1 MPVFALQRTADRRAL
16 SDFVRDRRARTSP
29 DEVGLPAG
37 SRRRTPGLR
46 REEVAQL
53 AGVGVTWYTW
63 FEQGRAI
70 QVSADFLE
78 RVCRALRLD
87 PAERQHLYALAQHHP
102 PPHPTPGLPT
112 VSPILQA
119 LLDTL
124 PNPAYIKTARW
135 DVLAWNAAAAALF
148 GDYAPIPP
156 AQRNGLWLVF
166 TDPCYRRLMVDWEAD
181 ARRVLAKFRLDHS
194 RAGGDPA
201 FAALVEALQAASPEF
216 RRWWPGQDVAE
227 RSEGIK
233 RIRHDTLGLLEFAH
247 ATFTVEGAPDLRM
260 VTYTPVP
267 RA

>member
-1 MPVFALQRTADRRAL
+1 MAVTSLQRTDDRRAL
-16 SDFVRDRRARTSP
+16 SDFVRDRRARTMP

-37 SRRRTPGLR
+37 PRRRTPGLR

-78 RVCRALRLD
+78 RVCRALQLD
-87 PAERQHLYALAQHHP
+87 PAERQHLYALAQHRP
-102 PPHPTPGLPT
+102 PPHAAPGLPM

-119 LLDTL
+119 LLDSL

-135 DVLAWNAAAAALF
+135 DIVAWNAATTAIF
-148 GDYAPIPP
+148 GDYALIPP
-156 AQRNGLWLVF
+156 DQRNSLWMIF
-166 TDPCYRRLMVDWEAD
+166 ADPRWRRMIPGWEDA
-181 ARRVLAKFRLDHS
+181 ARRVLAKFRLDHG
-194 RAGGDPA
+194 RAGGDLA
-201 FAALVEALQAASPEF
+201 FTALVEALQAASPEF

-267 RA
+267 RV

>member
-1 MPVFALQRTADRRAL
+1 MAVTSLQRTADRRAL

-78 RVCRALRLD
+78 RVCRALRLT
-87 PAERQHLYALAQHHP
+87 ATERSHLYALAQHRP
-102 PPHPTPGLPT
+102 PPHAAPGPLA

-119 LLDTL
+119 LLDSL
-124 PNPAYIKTARW
+124 PNPAYIKTTRW
-135 DVLAWNAAAAALF
+135 DIVAWNAASTALL
-148 GDYAPIPP
+148 GDYALIPP
-156 AQRNGLWLVF
+156 AERNSLWMMF
-166 TDPCYRRLMVDWEAD
+166 TDPRWRRMIPDWEGA
-181 ARRVLAKFRLDHS
+181 ARRVLAKFRLDHG

-201 FAALVEALQAASPEF
+201 FAQLVEALQAASPEF
-216 RRWWPGQDVAE
+216 RRWWPGQDVSE

-247 ATFTVEGAPDLRM
+247 ATFVVEGAPDLRM

-267 RA
+267 RT

>member
-1 MPVFALQRTADRRAL
+1 MPVSTLQRTAGRRAL

-87 PAERQHLYALAQHHP
+87 QAERQHLYALAQHRP
-102 PPHPTPGLPT
+102 PPHGAPGLPA

-119 LLDTL
+119 LLDSL

-135 DVLAWNAAAAALF
+135 DIVAWNAAVTAIF
-148 GDYAPIPP
+148 GDYALIPP
-156 AQRNGLWLVF
+156 DRRNGLWLVF
-166 TDPCYRRLMVDWEAD
+166 TDPRYRRMMPDWED
-181 ARRVLAKFRLDHS
+181 GARRILAKFRLDHG

-201 FAALVEALQAASPEF
+201 FAALVDALQEASPEF
-216 RRWWPGQDVAE
+216 RRWWPRHDVSE
-227 RSEGIK
+227 RSEGLK
-233 RIRHDTLGLLEFAH
+233 RIRHDTLGELEFAH
-247 ATFTVEGAPDLRM
+247 ATFLVEGAPDLRL

-267 RA
+267 AR

>member
-1 MPVFALQRTADRRAL
+1 MPVASLQRSADRRAL
-16 SDFVRDRRARTSP
+16 SDFVRDRRARTNP

-87 PAERQHLYALAQHHP
+87 PTERAHLYALAQHRP
-102 PPHPTPGLPT
+102 PPHAAPGLPA
-112 VSPILQA
+112 VSPILQG
-119 LLDTL
+119 LLDSL
-124 PNPAYIKTARW
+124 PNPAYVKTARW
-135 DVLAWNAAAAALF
+135 DIVAWNAATTALF
-148 GDYAPIPP
+148 GDYALVPP
-156 AQRNGLWLVF
+156 VERNSLWMIF
-166 TDPCYRRLMVDWEAD
+166 TDPRYRRMMPDWEEGV
-181 ARRVLAKFRLDHS
+181 RRVVAKFRLDYG

-201 FAALVEALQAASPEF
+201 FTALVEALQAASPEF
-216 RRWWPGQDVAE
+216 RRWWPQQDVAE

-247 ATFTVEGAPDLRM
+247 ATFVVEGAPDLRM

-267 RA
+267 RG

>member
-1 MPVFALQRTADRRAL
+1 MAVTSLQRTDDRRAL

-78 RVCRALRLD
+78 RVCRALQLD
-87 PAERQHLYALAQHHP
+87 PAERQHLYALAQHRP
-102 PPHPTPGLPT
+102 PPHAAAGLPT
-112 VSPILQA
+112 VSPILQG
-119 LLDTL
+119 LLDSL

-135 DVLAWNAAAAALF
+135 DIVAWNAANTAIF
-148 GDYAPIPP
+148 GDYALIPP
-156 AQRNGLWLVF
+156 DQRNSLWMIF
-166 TDPCYRRLMVDWEAD
+166 ADPRWRRMIPDWETA
-181 ARRVLAKFRLDHS
+181 ARRVLAKFRLDHG

-216 RRWWPGQDVAE
+216 RRWWPQQDVAE
-227 RSEGIK
+227 RSEGLK

-267 RA
+267 RG

>member
-1 MPVFALQRTADRRAL
+1 MAVTSLQRTDDRRAL

-29 DEVGLPAG
+29 DEVGLPPG

-78 RVCRALRLD
+78 RVCRALRLTQ
-87 PAERQHLYALAQHHP
+87 AERQHLYALAQHRP
-102 PPHPTPGLPT
+102 PPHAAPGPLA

-119 LLDTL
+119 LLDSL

-135 DVLAWNAAAAALF
+135 DIVAWNAANTALF
-148 GDYAPIPP
+148 GDYALIPP
-156 AQRNGLWLVF
+156 AERNSLWMIF
-166 TDPCYRRLMVDWEAD
+166 ADPRWRRMIPDWETG
-181 ARRVLAKFRLDHS
+181 ARRVLAKFRLDHG

-201 FAALVEALQAASPEF
+201 FAQLVEALQAASPEF
-216 RRWWPGQDVAE
+216 RRWWPQQDVAE
-227 RSEGIK
+227 RSEGLK
-233 RIRHDTLGLLEFAH
+233 RIRHDTLGELEFTH
-247 ATFTVEGAPDLRM
+247 ATFLVEGAPDLRM

-267 RA
+267 A

>member
-1 MPVFALQRTADRRAL
+1 MAVTSLQRTDDRRAL

-29 DEVGLPAG
+29 DEVGLPNGA
-37 SRRRTPGLR
+37 RRRTPGLR

-78 RVCRALRLD
+78 RVCRALRLTET
-87 PAERQHLYALAQHHP
+87 ERSHLYALAQHRP
-102 PPHPTPGLPT
+102 PPHAAPGLPT

-119 LLDTL
+119 LLDSL

-135 DVLAWNAAAAALF
+135 DIVAWNAANTALF
-148 GDYAPIPP
+148 GDYALIPP
-156 AQRNGLWLVF
+156 EQRNSLWLIF
-166 TDPCYRRLMVDWEAD
+166 TEPRWRRMIPGWED
-181 ARRVLAKFRLDHS
+181 GARRVLAKFRLDHG

-201 FAALVEALQAASPEF
+201 FAELVEALQAASPEF

-233 RIRHDTLGLLEFAH
+233 QIRHDTLGLLEFAH
-247 ATFTVEGAPDLRM
+247 ATFVVEGAPHLRM

-267 RA
+267 QT